1 METVEKRDNL
11 EEGENMEVEEEEGEI
26 LRVGEEEGRGGGG
39 EEGGEVLEEG
49 EVGDGEIWWAL
60 LVEERRW

>member
-1 METVEKRDNL
+1 
-11 EEGENMEVEEEEGEI
+11 MEVEEEEGEI

-39 EEGGEVLEEG
+39 EEGGEILEEG